1 MIKNDGDI
9 WMDMIQA
16 RNLTSHAYDKSMAE
30 KAVKEIVNI
39 YLPQF
44 LSFKKNMEQIE
55 MEEI

>member
-1 MIKNDGDI
+1 
-9 WMDMIQA
+9 MDMIQA